1 MSEQNN
7 VSPVYLPCLLYWDK
21 SNKLLGSMTDV
32 DDLNDA
38 LSSYNGIL
46 DKLLFVF
53 GWKCFT

>member
-21 SNKLLGSMTDV
+21 SNKLLGIMTDI

-38 LSSYNGIL
+38 LSSYNGI
-46 DKLLFVF
+46 
-53 GWKCFT
+53 